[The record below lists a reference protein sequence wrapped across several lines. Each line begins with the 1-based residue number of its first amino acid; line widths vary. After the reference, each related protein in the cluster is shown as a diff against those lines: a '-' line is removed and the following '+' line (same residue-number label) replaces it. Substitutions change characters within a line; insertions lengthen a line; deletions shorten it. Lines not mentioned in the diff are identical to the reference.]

1 MKVGPGPAPLP
12 ASASAQGFLG
22 QPGLL
27 SVAPSF
33 VLHFLGRQ
41 CRGTP
46 TASKCRLL
54 LTAAATSTQPPT
66 SRNQFASPF
75 YPQGLESVFAFTV
88 FLPCFYRCWHLW
100 LVLEGEPVEVATYS
114 SFLLTSA
121 VLKHHT
127 DMSSSSYLAAA
138 QHPPHSPL
146 VRQLSTSSDTSAPTS
161 SSPQVTASAS
171 VSTCAELAGQPLC
184 SPSSSEGSG
193 GQCGEWAVRPRAF
206 GGAQLTAVCHF
217 LVQGMVF
224 DLVFSMVGSWM
235 LRHTLKVVCGV
246 RSPPALSSS
255 MALIPLVPEA
265 HPQGAVVGDRYL
277 GTREAFHFLSF
288 TLVVSRGEKAGPRA
302 IPESC
307 QHSHSRHT
315 FLLVSFSYLI
325 LQCLPP

>member
-1 MKVGPGPAPLP
+1 MQVTSNCCSDLRPAPYLP
-12 ASASAQGFLG
+12 QPVCFTFL
-22 QPGLL
+22 
-27 SVAPSF
+27 SS
-33 VLHFLGRQ
+33 
-41 CRGTP
+41 
-46 TASKCRLL
+46 RL
-54 LTAAATSTQPPT
+54 
-66 SRNQFASPF
+66 RKR
-75 YPQGLESVFAFTV
+75 FAFTV
-88 FLPCFYRCWHLW
+88 FLPCFYRCWYLW
-100 LVLEGEPVEVATYS
+100 LVLEGELVEVATYP

-171 VSTCAELAGQPLC
+171 VSTCAELAGQSLC

-206 GGAQLTAVCHF
+206 GGAQLTTMCHF
-217 LVQGMVF
+217 LAQGMVF
-224 DLVFSMVGSWM
+224 DLVFSVVGSWM

-246 RSPPALSSS
+246 RSHPALSSS

-265 HPQGAVVGDRYL
+265 HLRGAVVDRYL
-277 GTREAFHFLSF
+277 GTLEAFHFLSF
-288 TLVVSRGEKAGPRA
+288 TLLVSGGEKAGPRA

-315 FLLVSFSYLI
+315 FPLVSFSYLI
-325 LQCLPP
+325 PQCLPP